1 MVLGKIINA
10 STKNFLFKVKNSMLT
25 ITIKSGK
32 HLLKLMLCTV
42 AFLYVEEAKGQLYLG
57 NGSSLYISPGEQIYI
72 NGNLDVL
79 NGASII
85 NNSSANINLTGV
97 ANINGEIDYNALGNQ
112 NILPFNH
119 QALSIGG
126 SGNKSLSSDVLIGN
140 HLQLGGTAKLITGN
154 YLLSLTGI
162 SSSIIGNALFG
173 NNANSWIITGNG
185 NAGVGN
191 TGLGGLKI
199 SGIGATGRSGAVLF
213 PVGPT
218 TSYYNPVTLANTGA
232 DDDFAVTVDDQV
244 VPGAPALES
253 VTATWNI
260 SEAVPGGSNVTLVT
274 QWNVADEAVSFV
286 RSASGIVH
294 SDGTTINYFASAG
307 AASGANPYT
316 QTGEGFTS
324 FSPFGVT
331 SNAAILPVNFLT
343 VKGYKKGA
351 FIQVDW
357 VVAAE
362 DDIKYYEVQKSLT
375 GKNFKVVG
383 QVTAIGNNSNQL
395 NYGWPDIIP
404 AAGINF
410 YRIKS
415 VGANGSYKYS
425 RVVNV
430 NYAAGISFI
439 SIYPN
444 PVVNNKVALEF
455 NNQKAGN
462 YTISIIST
470 AGAVVYK
477 SKLLHNGANGS
488 YTLQLPESL
497 AREVYEMTIEGPAG
511 YNTKLKLMVHH

>member
-1 MVLGKIINA
+1 
-10 STKNFLFKVKNSMLT
+10 MLKS
-25 ITIKSGK
+25 IIKSGN
-32 HLLKLMLCTV
+32 HLLKLLLCSIAFVSV
-42 AFLYVEEAKGQLYLG
+42 AEVKGQLYMG
-57 NGSSLYISPGEQIYI
+57 NGSSLYISPGEEIYI

-79 NGASII
+79 SGAAII
-85 NNSSANINLTGV
+85 NNSSANINLTGI
-97 ANINGEIDYNALGNQ
+97 ANINGEVDYSALGNQ
-112 NILPFNH
+112 NILPYNH
-119 QALSIGG
+119 QTLSIGG
-126 SGNKSLSSDVLIGN
+126 SGNKSLSSNILIGN
-140 HLQLGGTAKLITGN
+140 SLQLGGTAKLITGN
-154 YLLSLTGI
+154 YLLSLTGT
-162 SSSIIGNALFG
+162 SSSILGAALFG
-173 NNANSWIITGNG
+173 NNASSWIVTGNG

-191 TGLGGLKI
+191 AGLGGLKI
-199 SGIGATGRSGAVLF
+199 TGIGTTGRSGTILF

-218 TSYYNPVTLANTGA
+218 TNYYNPLTLTNTGT
-232 DDDFAVTVDDQV
+232 DDDFAVTVNDQV

-253 VTATWNI
+253 VNATWNI
-260 SEAVPGGSNVTLVT
+260 SEAVPGGSNVTLGT
-274 QWNVADEAVSFV
+274 QWNVTDEAVSFV

-307 AASGANPYT
+307 AASGTNPYA
-316 QTGEGFTS
+316 QTGDGFTS

-331 SNAAILPVNFLT
+331 SNAAILPVNFLA

-357 VVAAE
+357 EVAAE
-362 DDIKYYEVQKSLT
+362 DGIKYYEVQKSLT

-383 QVTAIGNNSNQL
+383 QVTAIGSNSNL
-395 NYGWPDIIP
+395 LSYGWPDLNP
-404 AAGINF
+404 NTGTNF
-410 YRIKS
+410 YRIRS

-425 RVVNV
+425 TVAKV

-511 YNTKLKLMVHH
+511 HNTKLKLMIHH